1 MANKEGH
8 RRFGSIRKLPS
19 GRYQARYRGP
29 DGIMRTAPHTFATTR
44 EAEQWLTIVESE
56 IIKGEWQPP
65 EDKETR
71 LAPYGRSWIAERKL
85 QPRTREN
92 YEDLFRLHILPALGE
107 MAIGT
112 LTPASIRSWR
122 RKLLDSGTTEPQA
135 VKAYSLLRAILNTAA
150 KEDEIIRQN
159 PCRIPGYDRYH
170 TPERPTATVV
180 QVLALADQMPDR
192 FKALITTAAFS
203 GARWGE
209 LIALRRADYDPAN
222 GTLRIHRKVAAL
234 KAELVFGPPKSA
246 AGLRVV
252 TLPAIAKAA
261 LDEHL
266 KQHVNDGDEA
276 LIFTGDKGALLRT
289 GNFRRA
295 VKWEAALGNAGMPAG
310 FHFHDLRHTG
320 NTLAAS
326 TGASTRELMVRM
338 GQSSMRAALIYQH
351 ATNERD
357 REIASDMDKR
367 IAKATKLKKPKDA
380 KKPKK
385 QG

>member
-29 DGIMRTAPHTFATTR
+29 DGIMRTAPHTFETSRDADR
-44 EAEQWLTIVESE
+44 WLTVVESE

-65 EDKETR
+65 EEKEIR
-71 LAPYGRSWIAERKL
+71 LAPYGRRWISERTL
-85 QPRTREN
+85 QPRTREG
-92 YEDLFRLHILPALGE
+92 YEDLFRLHVVPDLGDTALGD
-107 MAIGT
+107 I
-112 LTPASIRSWR
+112 TPAAIRSWR
-122 RKLLDSGTTEPQA
+122 RQLLKRGTTEPQA
-135 VKAYSLLRAILNTAA
+135 VKAYSLLRAILNTAI

-170 TPERPTATVV
+170 TPERPTATVA
-180 QVLALADQMPDR
+180 QVLALAAQMPDR
-192 FKALITTAAFS
+192 FSALIITAAFS

-209 LIALRRADYDPAN
+209 LVALRRADYDPTT
-222 GTLRIHRKVAAL
+222 GTLRIHRKLAAL
-234 KAELVFGPPKSA
+234 KGELIFGPPKSA
-246 AGLRVV
+246 AGRRAV

-261 LDEHL
+261 LEEHL
-266 KQHVNDGDEA
+266 KEHVDAGDEA

-295 VKWEAALGNAGMPAG
+295 VKWETALKNAKMPDG

-357 REIASDMDKR
+357 REIANDMDKR
-367 IAKATKLKKPKDA
+367 IARATKP

-385 QG
+385 QT